1 MSAFSAPIKLMSSR
15 FCYISHA
22 KPRIIDLRAKVFDYM
37 FRRFDMQSIEGST
50 DRRTI
55 ACGQTKLP
63 DSYMYCALKQRRAV
77 KMLHLCKRWFCQFC

>member
-1 MSAFSAPIKLMSSR
+1 MSAFSAPIKFMSSG

-50 DRRTI
+50 DRRTV

-63 DSYMYCALKQRRAV
+63 DSYMYCALVQTLILPV
-77 KMLHLCKRWFCQFC
+77 LLND